1 MSYKK
6 ILNTAI
12 KVILPLFL
20 GCGLLWYLYRG
31 ADLSQ
36 MWAHAKKASLGILLF
51 SLLFGLAGNLVR
63 SFRWGLLID
72 AIGEKYRIRNLICAV
87 LGNYAINFVLPRVG
101 EVWRCGI
108 ITRYEKISFTKL
120 LGTLVI
126 DRVADTLSVGII
138 TLLIFF
144 FNLSFVETYLS
155 RNPSF
160 KISLDN
166 QSSTIWI
173 IVALLIIAAATWFTF
188 TRLSHLSLVQ
198 KARGGLVNI
207 WEGMKSVW
215 LMERKWLFLLQTLGI
230 WSLYFL
236 FFYTTFY
243 AFDFTRNLGPVKGLI
258 VFTMSSIGVA
268 APVQGGIGA
277 WHFMVISSLVCFDV
291 PAEEAAAFALVVY
304 TIQSVWQIV
313 CGLVGIVALP
323 MMNKEEKLQ
332 E

>member
-1 MSYKK
+1 MTYKK

-12 KVILPLFL
+12 KVILPLLL
-20 GCGLLWYLYRG
+20 GLGLLWYLYRG

-36 MWAHAKKASLGILLF
+36 MWAHARSASLGVLLF
-51 SLLFGLAGNLVR
+51 SLIFGLAGNLVR
-63 SFRWGLLID
+63 SVRWGLLID

-108 ITRYEKISFTKL
+108 INRYEKISFAKL
-120 LGTLVI
+120 FGTLVI

-138 TLLIFF
+138 TLLIFS

-155 RNPSF
+155 SNPSI
-160 KISLDN
+160 KISFDG
-166 QSSTIWI
+166 QSSAILL
-173 IVALLIIAAATWFTF
+173 VALLIIAAAVWFTF
-188 TRLSHLSLVQ
+188 SRLGHLSLVQ
-198 KARGGLVNI
+198 KARGGLANI

-230 WSLYFL
+230 WSFYFL

-313 CGLVGIVALP
+313 CGLVCIVALP
-323 MMNKEEKLQ
+323 MMNRAEAAAA
-332 E
+332 